1 MLSFLWGCYSLG
13 LLDTLKRDFLLKSS
27 RVEELETH
35 WQGAIGEAKTRAESS
50 GLEVEQLSQ
59 QLDSARSEAAE
70 RREQLAREKEQ
81 LIQQLDS
88 VRSEAAE
95 RLEQLAREKE
105 ELSQQL
111 EFVRSEAEKRQNGNE
126 DLERKNEELFLEV
139 RDKNERL
146 SQLSGELERT
156 AQLLSDSE
164 AAFDAVNRELTELGS
179 AATIKESTIELLQN
193 RLIEK
198 DSELKQLGTKLS
210 HLQLLCEDHS
220 NQLTVGHAKMQKL
233 EAELTAKTCH
243 LTDLERELIE
253 LKGLQQAA
261 DSKKLPLVG
270 QLESLS
276 EAQADLQPQLSLVW
290 QEKDQLERN
299 GAEQSKNNALVETKM
314 TESSRALTDLEGQLE
329 ASYQRVAGLEQEKA
343 VLEVKL
349 ADYSEALVDIKAMN
363 ESVLMKARDS
373 DKELVRV
380 KAFAED
386 LLRKNCVLTDGMVEL
401 RQELAATT
409 GRLAQVEAE
418 LSAETA
424 STKDDDEQLQHL
436 IQVVNEKTREL
447 NQARSENSHL
457 VEQLGEER
465 ERREQLELARADI
478 RYWYRT

>member
-1 MLSFLWGCYSLG
+1 
-13 LLDTLKRDFLLKSS
+13 
-27 RVEELETH
+27 
-35 WQGAIGEAKTRAESS
+35 
-50 GLEVEQLSQ
+50 
-59 QLDSARSEAAE
+59 
-70 RREQLAREKEQ
+70 
-81 LIQQLDS
+81 
-88 VRSEAAE
+88 
-95 RLEQLAREKE
+95 
-105 ELSQQL
+105 
-111 EFVRSEAEKRQNGNE
+111 
-126 DLERKNEELFLEV
+126 
-139 RDKNERL
+139 
-146 SQLSGELERT
+146 
-156 AQLLSDSE
+156 
-164 AAFDAVNRELTELGS
+164 
-179 AATIKESTIELLQN
+179 
-193 RLIEK
+193 
-198 DSELKQLGTKLS
+198 
-210 HLQLLCEDHS
+210 
-220 NQLTVGHAKMQKL
+220 
-233 EAELTAKTCH
+233 
-243 LTDLERELIE
+243 
-253 LKGLQQAA
+253 
-261 DSKKLPLVG
+261 
-270 QLESLS
+270 
-276 EAQADLQPQLSLVW
+276 
-290 QEKDQLERN
+290 
-299 GAEQSKNNALVETKM
+299 M

-343 VLEVKL
+343 VLEAKL
-349 ADYSEALVDIKAMN
+349 ADYSEALVDIKAMT